1 MTTEE
6 LISKSITDKE
16 KQEIEKEVK
25 TKMKQQMNKTFSSI
39 LGFFI
44 KPWIVIGFIWIL
56 IHWTGFTMIPMITY
70 WQSFML
76 ILLVNLLTTPLKFS
90 FTKEIIKD
98 ENKNSTK

>member
-44 KPWIVIGFIWIL
+44 KPWIVI
-56 IHWTGFTMIPMITY
+56 
-70 WQSFML
+70 
-76 ILLVNLLTTPLKFS
+76 
-90 FTKEIIKD
+90 
-98 ENKNSTK
+98 